1 MSRVMNLVVTA
12 VATLAL
18 GTAAVPVV
26 SYGGTV
32 IDAAISSQK
41 MPGGGGWCC

>member
-1 MSRVMNLVVTA
+1 MSRFMHLVVSA

-26 SYGGTV
+26 TYGGATV
-32 IDAAISSQK
+32 IDAVTSAK
-41 MPGGGGWCC
+41 RPGGGGWCC

>member
-1 MSRVMNLVVTA
+1 MSRVIRLAVTA

-26 SYGGTV
+26 SYGGATV
-32 IDAAISSQK
+32 IDAVTSAK
-41 MPGGGGWCC
+41 RPGGGSWCC